1 MRRSFVFRESD
12 IMDIFGAIIFW
23 LFIAGLAIVGL
34 AGIVMCGTGIKN
46 LSTKER
52 SSTDI
57 LLIIFGLLITAAM
70 IALIVFLI
78 ILNAELTAEMR
89 LDPMYG
95 FTV

>member
-1 MRRSFVFRESD
+1 
-12 IMDIFGAIIFW
+12 MDIIGNIFFW
-23 LFIAGLAIVGL
+23 LFNAGLAVVGL
-34 AGIVMCGTGIKN
+34 GGIVMCGTGIKN
-46 LSTKER
+46 LGSKEH

-78 ILNAELTAEMR
+78 ILNAELSAEMQ

>member
-1 MRRSFVFRESD
+1 
-12 IMDIFGAIIFW
+12 MDIIGNIFFW
-23 LFIAGLAIVGL
+23 LFIAGLAVVGL
-34 AGIVMCGTGIKN
+34 GGIVMCGTGIKN
-46 LSTKER
+46 LRGKER

-78 ILNAELTAEMR
+78 ILNVELTAAFQP
-89 LDPMYG
+89 DPMYG